1 MFNRYSNQTKKRDTV
16 TKVRYF
22 KPTLYPDIP
31 ERDDDI
37 MHKVRSGE
45 RLDLLAHQYYDDVG
59 LWWIISR
66 ANSLDPS
73 DISLK
78 AATTV
83 RIPTDIGPIL
93 QELTTINS
101 G

>member
-1 MFNRYSNQTKKRDTV
+1 MFNRYSKKKKKRDTV
-16 TKVRYF
+16 SKVRYF
-22 KPTLYPDIP
+22 KPTLYPNIP